1 MSRAEQIR
9 DNLEMIRCT
18 ARASASVTEGGD
30 GSPYYKVEVTFSSH
44 RSDVTATFVWPANE
58 LPERG
63 SMIIPPQD
71 YAVHLGL
78 DDEMSK
84 DTLEEVRKTDEV
96 IHAAVEKAIA
106 RVRRP

>member
-1 MSRAEQIR
+1 
-9 DNLEMIRCT
+9 MIWPSGPLALCST
-18 ARASASVTEGGD
+18 C
-30 GSPYYKVEVTFSSH
+30 
-44 RSDVTATFVWPANE
+44 VTATFVWPANE

-78 DDEMSK
+78 DDEMSE